1 MEIHKCGKDETGKE
15 AMGFPNLIT
24 HFCEM
29 AGVDLSA
36 EEKVEPLVDLGIH
49 TWYTLYPSRGLRRP
63 RDTGDIAEMRTKL
76 HLTPYIRKKKTP
88 PAYACPTDGPRVSEE
103 DAVMCIARGL

>member
-1 MEIHKCGKDETGKE
+1 MIAEMEIHKCGKDETGKE

-29 AGVDLSA
+29 AGVDFST
-36 EEKVEPLVDLGIH
+36 EEMVEPLVDLGIH

-63 RDTGDIAEMRTKL
+63 KDTGAEAKAEPGAEGD
-76 HLTPYIRKKKTP
+76 HAIV
-88 PAYACPTDGPRVSEE
+88 DE
-103 DAVMCIARGL
+103 DDES